1 MGELPELAFAVDN
14 LLDQLTTA
22 FSDASVKLRRE
33 FESGK
38 YKDSP
43 FIYHMP
49 RMSIGI
55 QLTFSFTKEGV
66 KGVFKKTR
74 TKDEQE
80 LVSSIDI
87 EVVATPR
94 TAAPSG

>member
-1 MGELPELAFAVDN
+1 MAELPELAFPVAD
-14 LLDQLTTA
+14 LLDELTTA

-33 FESGK
+33 FEKGQ

-55 QLTFSFTKEGV
+55 RLTFSWTKEGV

-94 TAAPSG
+94 SAASSG